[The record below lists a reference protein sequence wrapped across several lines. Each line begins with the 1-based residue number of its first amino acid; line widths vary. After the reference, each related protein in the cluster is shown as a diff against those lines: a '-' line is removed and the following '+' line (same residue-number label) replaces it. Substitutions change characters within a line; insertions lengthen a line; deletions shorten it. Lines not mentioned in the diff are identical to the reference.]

1 MSWIVNYKR
10 TMHYFIYLYTIH
22 NTMYFISWNKINVRK
37 LTLEYFSGKFIHK
50 NSPLSEQ
57 FPKSNIK
64 MEERDQ
70 IDTPNIQNKYVL

>member
-1 MSWIVNYKR
+1 MYEI
-10 TMHYFIYLYTIH
+10 IYLELCRLRNK
-22 NTMYFISWNKINVRK
+22 NTNYMY
-37 LTLEYFSGKFIHK
+37 HK

-70 IDTPNIQNKYVL
+70 IDTANIQNKYVL